1 MLPKE
6 IEKKFII
13 SYLPDEIV
21 KITKIKQKH
30 IYKDSVCS
38 IRVRKSINLNN
49 NETIYTHTI
58 KTRRED
64 DEKFSIT
71 ELEREIK
78 KREYDKLKPF
88 EGSKII
94 EKDRC
99 IIPLENGLNAEVDI
113 YYGDLKGLIIAEVEF
128 KNVQQAE
135 KFKMPNWFK
144 KEVFHKDFSNRK
156 ISTLP
161 REEILKMI
169 GARQLDINKRIF
181 KFYQKNKKI
190 IIKTLYKKSV
200 FLIKFII

>member
-6 IEKKFII
+6 IEKKFTI
-13 SYLPDEIV
+13 SYLPDEIK

-38 IRVRKSINLNN
+38 IRVRKSINLKTH
-49 NETIYTHTI
+49 ETIYTHTI

-64 DEKFSIT
+64 DGNFSVT

-78 KREYDKLKPF
+78 KSEYDKLKPF
-88 EGSKII
+88 VGSKII

-99 IIPLENGLNAEVDI
+99 IIPLEKGLFAEVDI
-113 YYGDLKGLIIAEVEF
+113 YYGNLKGLIIAEVEF
-128 KNVQQAE
+128 DSINQAE
-135 KFKMPNWFK
+135 NFRMPYWFK

-161 REEILKMI
+161 RE
-169 GARQLDINKRIF
+169 
-181 KFYQKNKKI
+181 
-190 IIKTLYKKSV
+190 
-200 FLIKFII
+200 

>member
-169 GARQLDINKRIF
+169 GTRQLDINKRIF
-181 KFYQKNKKI
+181 KFYQKNKKNNN
-190 IIKTLYKKSV
+190 KNTL
-200 FLIKFII
+200 

>member
-38 IRVRKSINLNN
+38 IRVRKSINLKN

-71 ELEREIK
+71 ELEREIR

-169 GARQLDINKRIF
+169 GEKQLDVNKRIL
-181 KFYQKNKKI
+181 KFYQKNKKNKI
-190 IIKTLYKKSV
+190 NNNKNTR
-200 FLIKFII
+200 

>member
-181 KFYQKNKKI
+181 KFYQKNKKNNN
-190 IIKTLYKKSV
+190 KNTL
-200 FLIKFII
+200 

>member
-6 IEKKFII
+6 IEKKFTI
-13 SYLPDEIV
+13 SYLPDEIE

-49 NETIYTHTI
+49 KETIYTHTI

-99 IIPLENGLNAEVDI
+99 IIPIENGLRAEVDI
-113 YYGDLKGLIIAEVEF
+113 YYGDLKGLIVAEVEF
-128 KNVQQAE
+128 NNIEQAE
-135 KFKMPNWFK
+135 NFKMPNWFK

-169 GARQLDINKRIF
+169 GEKQLDVNKRIF
-181 KFYQKNKKI
+181 RFYQKKIKSKK
-190 IIKTLYKKSV
+190 KDL
-200 FLIKFII
+200 

>member
-6 IEKKFII
+6 IEKKFTI
-13 SYLPDEIV
+13 SYLPDEIT

-30 IYKDSVCS
+30 IYKDNICS

-49 NETIYTHTI
+49 NETTYTHTI
-58 KTRRED
+58 KIRRED
-64 DEKFSIT
+64 DGKFSIT

-78 KREYDKLKPF
+78 KSEYDKLKPF
-88 EGSKII
+88 NGSKII

-99 IIPLENGLNAEVDI
+99 IVPLDNGLCAEVDI

-128 KNVQQAE
+128 KNIEQAE
-135 KFKMPNWFK
+135 KFIMPYWFK

-169 GARQLDINKRIF
+169 GKRQLEVNKRIYQ
-181 KFYQKNKKI
+181 FYAKNVK
-190 IIKTLYKKSV
+190 YKKY
-200 FLIKFII
+200 LK